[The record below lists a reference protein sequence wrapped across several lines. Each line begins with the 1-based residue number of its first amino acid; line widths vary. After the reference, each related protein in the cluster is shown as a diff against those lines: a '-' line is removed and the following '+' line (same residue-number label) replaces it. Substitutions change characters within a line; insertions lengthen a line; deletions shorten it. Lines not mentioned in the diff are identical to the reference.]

1 MAGAG
6 QSRGSV
12 KGPVPPAA
20 DADVTQMTDIAKDR
34 PVFMLVDEHLH
45 SARLLRR
52 ILRKLDI
59 PAQLIW
65 LGDGPRALRR
75 LKTIFRQTPHLA
87 PDLLIVD
94 LKQRTGAT
102 EAFLDDV
109 AHMAR
114 ESGIPIAALAPS
126 LDPDLRHSLIAAGA
140 VGVFERHHDLRAYRR
155 EISELALFWV
165 RETGTWTIRD

>member
-1 MAGAG
+1 
-6 QSRGSV
+6 
-12 KGPVPPAA
+12 
-20 DADVTQMTDIAKDR
+20 MTDIAKHK

-52 ILRKLDI
+52 ALRELDI

-65 LGDGPRALRR
+65 LGDASRALRK
-75 LKTIFRQTPHLA
+75 LKTIIKKTPEHI

-94 LKQRTGAT
+94 LKQRSGAT
-102 EAFLDDV
+102 EAFLNDI

-114 ESGIPIAALAPS
+114 EADIPVAAIAPS

-140 VGVFERHHDLRAYRR
+140 DGVFERHHDLRAYRR
-155 EISELALFWV
+155 EVSDLALFWV